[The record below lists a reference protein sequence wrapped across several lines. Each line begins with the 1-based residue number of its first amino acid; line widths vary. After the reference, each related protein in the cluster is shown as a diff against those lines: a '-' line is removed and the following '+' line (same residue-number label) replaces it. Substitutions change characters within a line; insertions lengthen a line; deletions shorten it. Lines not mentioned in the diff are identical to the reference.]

1 MKKLLIIAIFLCLI
15 QGVLGQHVDSKRL
28 EKVIMEKVKQREA
41 QNRINEERERQEKER
56 TREQVQKQI
65 QSTQKSIQYQQGI
78 TAANFRVGSEE
89 FKKNNEHQTCGT
101 NMNLPKRQFAEPRS
115 YPHSWPKVNP
125 RQSIHHLRYDSR
137 SARGSSNHFKPTVKT
152 FKRPEK
158 ANKTKVTYVPKLVK
172 VETMDY
178 KKRGNE
184 SQMSFRGSE
193 NSDYSNNATNNA
205 PPVRKSKNNTRGEK
219 EINSL
224 TNYDY
229 DPPTTVQL
237 PPTTGESPV
246 PEKTSFVPESEKKE
260 STDNAQ
266 LNEAYSETNG
276 LTSSAK
282 AGQAPKGVEQ
292 NTTQFDLQKEKAYVA
307 KEVREWAKNI
317 PVVEGEI
324 NSSPVVNRNGKTP
337 KDELA
342 HLAADSAKRAEYIS
356 EMLKGFNVQRR

>member
-89 FKKNNEHQTCGT
+89 FKKNNELQTCGG
-101 NMNLPKRQFAEPRS
+101 NMNLPKRLFTNPRAYPRS
-115 YPHSWPKVNP
+115 WPEVNP

-137 SARGSSNHFKPTVKT
+137 SVKGSSNHFKPKVKA

-158 ANKTKVTYVPKLVK
+158 ANKTKVTYIPKLAK
-172 VETMDY
+172 VETLDY
-178 KKRGNE
+178 RKKGNE
-184 SQMSFRGSE
+184 TQISFRDSE
-193 NSDYSNNATNNA
+193 NSNYSNNATNN
-205 PPVRKSKNNTRGEK
+205 KSSIQKRENNVRGEK
-219 EINSL
+219 ETNSL

-229 DPPTTVQL
+229 DLPTTVQL

-292 NTTQFDLQKEKAYVA
+292 NITQFDPQKEKAYVA
-307 KEVREWAKNI
+307 KKVREWAKNI

-324 NSSPVVNRNGKTP
+324 NSSPVVNRKGKTP

>member
-1 MKKLLIIAIFLCLI
+1 MKKILIIAIFTCLI
-15 QGVLGQHVDSKRL
+15 QGMWGQNVDSKL
-28 EKVIMEKVKQREA
+28 IEKAVMERVKAIEA
-41 QNRINEERERQEKER
+41 KNRIKEERERQEKER

-89 FKKNNEHQTCGT
+89 FKKNNEHQICGT
-101 NMNLPKRQFAEPRS
+101 YMNQRLFTKSRAYPR
-115 YPHSWPKVNP
+115 SWPKVNP

-137 SARGSSNHFKPTVKT
+137 SARGSSNHFKPTEKT

-205 PPVRKSKNNTRGEK
+205 PPVRKSKSNIRGEK

-317 PVVEGEI
+317 PVVEGK
-324 NSSPVVNRNGKTP
+324 SKRSPIIEREGETP
-337 KDELA
+337 MDELA
-342 HLAADSAKRAEYIS
+342 HLDADSAKQAEYIS
-356 EMLKGFNVQRR
+356 EMLKGFHVQRR

>member
-1 MKKLLIIAIFLCLI
+1 MKKILIIAIFTCLI
-15 QGVLGQHVDSKRL
+15 QGMWGQNVDSKL
-28 EKVIMEKVKQREA
+28 IEKAVMEREKAIKA
-41 QNRINEERERQEKER
+41 QNRIKEERERQEKER

-89 FKKNNEHQTCGT
+89 FKKNNEHQTFET
-101 NMNLPKRQFAEPRS
+101 NMNLPKRQFAEPRA

-205 PPVRKSKNNTRGEK
+205 PPVRKSKNNIRGEK

-229 DPPTTVQL
+229 EPPTTVQL

-324 NSSPVVNRNGKTP
+324 NSSPFVNRKGKTP
-337 KDELA
+337 MDELA
-342 HLAADSAKRAEYIS
+342 HLDADSAKQAEYVS
-356 EMLKGFNVQRR
+356 EMLKGFHVQRR